1 MCVCVCGWGGG
12 GGGGQDIVGFVDE
25 VALWLLDVAHVKA
38 HVGVNTTHTT
48 CIRTAPVLSQR
59 APVEHVAFCMLLSA
73 CTQVSLLACFQH
85 SLPDGAANCVKQ
97 SSGFSEKPYRF
108 RRFTPYVL
116 YGKKIF

>member
-1 MCVCVCGWGGG
+1 MYRKILKMLLLLTELCGKYMWKIYVENICMCVCVCGWGCG

-59 APVEHVAFCMLLSA
+59 APVEHVAFCMLLST
-73 CTQVSLLACFQH
+73 CTQV
-85 SLPDGAANCVKQ
+85 
-97 SSGFSEKPYRF
+97 
-108 RRFTPYVL
+108 
-116 YGKKIF
+116 